1 MVKKKKKVITKG
13 DVEPSTICEK
23 EPKDAMVPWIDK
35 QAKSITPELSNVLFQ
50 LYSSGLTLAQI
61 YSILKTQGY
70 LISWRQIKTCYEK
83 QEWPKRKREMIKIAK
98 QFNDDQ
104 LQITKI
110 KKIQASS
117 IAVEAMSE
125 YIIKEYMEY
134 KANPEKFLKDVAI
147 HARKKPIWI
156 PDSAHDAKTLLE
168 MHQFVLDEGV
178 QKHNLEGKIDSS
190 SVLSGKDRK
199 SLLSILSQSKQASAQ
214 IMEAEIIVD
223 GKDLKMVSTKE
234 DDEDEID
241 FVDEGVLLDD

>member
-1 MVKKKKKVITKG
+1 MVKKKKKKVLIKE
-13 DVEPSTICEK
+13 DLSEPLI
-23 EPKDAMVPWIDK
+23 PKDPKGAMVPWIDK
-35 QAKSITPELSNVLFQ
+35 KAKKITPELSNVLFQ

-70 LISWRQIKTCYEK
+70 LISWRQIRRCYVKE
-83 QEWPKRKREMIKIAK
+83 EWSKKKIEMIKIAK

-125 YIIKEYMEY
+125 YIIQEYIEY
-134 KANPEKFLKDVAI
+134 KADPDKFLKEVHCHI
-147 HARKKPIWI
+147 RKKPIWI
-156 PDSAHDAKTLLE
+156 PGSASEAKTLLE

-178 QKHNLEGKIDSS
+178 QKHNLEGKIDST
-190 SVLSGKDRK
+190 SVLSAEDRK
-199 SLLSILSQSKQASAQ
+199 NILSVLSQSKQASLK

-223 GKDLKMVSTKE
+223 GKELKMVSTKE